1 MGNNISEMLQAE
13 FPVTFKCHGCKTP
26 FKPDNKV
33 LQCKTGHNFCEGCK
47 ETKSEC
53 HECNETFLGTRNLAL
68 EEIVKQ
74 AHETDKKGFIQQFE
88 SPKLVL
94 GKPSEAPGWIKC
106 DGKELPGNAVVGG
119 EFSGVPSYVGRALH
133 DGSLIPGKINPNTAT
148 CFVGWNGNE
157 FEKDEFEV
165 LCGINSIWVK
175 CSGANIPSN
184 AFPGGKTHNGELL
197 YIGRANH
204 NGTLAIGSVQKSY
217 SACFVSYAEKEYE
230 YKDYEIFVTDDA
242 SLITPVIATV
252 PETKPVA
259 ATEKKP
265 DIEEKLWRSC
275 IGTNV
280 PANAVQGGHD
290 VDEEPL
296 YIGRVKHEGAIT
308 PGKVNADHGLC
319 YVPFGGKEY
328 SRNEYEVLCG
338 VKGSW
343 IPCTQDNI
351 PKNAFIGGKTETG
364 ETLYIGRVKHE
375 NTITLGKVK
384 PSAEEKSEPDFTKF
398 DEIFS
403 CPICYENFRPKH
415 KIVQCKL
422 GHSICERCFGLVTG
436 CPVCRNKFEGTRN
449 FIMEELINQIYVVEP
464 DKLSNLIHEIRVK
477 VNERIESDNGENP
490 NVKNLVWVP
499 STSNPFPNNAVS
511 ASYNKQGH
519 PLYIGRVKHGHSLL
533 PGKVNPLHKLCYYSY
548 NGFEHSSDKYETLV
562 AINDSTENSWK
573 SCSDGDVPNNAFPV
587 GQTEDGEVLYVGRAF
602 HEGVLTHGQIQPSKG
617 VCMLPFYDL
626 EVKVRNYEVFVD
638 EHILTWISLN
648 SINMADALKLDDIL
662 SCPVC
667 YENFKPNMKI
677 LQCRSGHAMCESC
690 HEKLKECPV
699 CKEVL
704 IGTRNFVMEEMI
716 KKLRRL
722 STGALMSLDD
732 DVSPVAT
739 TGEDLNGIDSDT
751 DGDDA
756 DGVENEPDN
765 VMSEADKKKE
775 AKKAKKKEKMKLKKQ
790 QKQQQK
796 SESGTNE
803 KLEQPSTS
811 TASASVNNTTTV
823 TSGLIEIKSPQKR
836 ANSENDESLETK
848 RKKIELRENL
858 SIKDPAQPKGLFPC
872 PTNDKDQPESQ
883 CQSKIPFCRIYNHL
897 RSIHP
902 DRLLT
907 TEATIQNNDLVA
919 HCELDIKVPVAD
931 YRHVIKVKEFGLFVL
946 VFSAEREMFGEE
958 CTVNLVKA
966 FVKVVGTVSVGKQF
980 SYKLEVAIGK
990 YVAKCADFCH
1000 HSFTDESTLVPT
1012 EQCLTLKVS
1021 KLSRFARLKLEISK
1035 NTGSRARQPLK
1046 TEVQIIPNFGST
1058 NHQGE
1063 TRSANQR
1070 KTHAHKKK
1078 KNKKH

>member
-74 AHETDKKGFIQQFE
+74 AHETDKKGFTQQFE

-94 GKPSEAPGWIKC
+94 GKPSDGPGWIKC

-119 EFSGVPSYVGRALH
+119 EYSGVPLYVGRALH

-252 PETKPVA
+252 PETKPVEVVA

-351 PKNAFIGGKTETG
+351 PKNTFIGGKTETG

-384 PSAEEKSEPDFTKF
+384 PS
-398 DEIFS
+398 
-403 CPICYENFRPKH
+403 
-415 KIVQCKL
+415 
-422 GHSICERCFGLVTG
+422 
-436 CPVCRNKFEGTRN
+436 
-449 FIMEELINQIYVVEP
+449 
-464 DKLSNLIHEIRVK
+464 
-477 VNERIESDNGENP
+477 P
-490 NVKNLVWVP
+490 NVKNLVWVS

-519 PLYIGRVKHGHSLL
+519 PLYIGRVNHGHSLL
-533 PGKVNPLHKLCYYSY
+533 PGKVNPLHKLCYFSY
-548 NGFEHSSDKYETLV
+548 DGSEHSSDKYETLV

-573 SCSDGDVPNNAFPV
+573 SCSDGDVPNNAFPA

-638 EHILTWISLN
+638 EHV
-648 SINMADALKLDDIL
+648 ARD
-662 SCPVC
+662 
-667 YENFKPNMKI
+667 E
-677 LQCRSGHAMCESC
+677 LQ
-690 HEKLKECPV
+690 
-699 CKEVL
+699 
-704 IGTRNFVMEEMI
+704 
-716 KKLRRL
+716 
-722 STGALMSLDD
+722 
-732 DVSPVAT
+732 
-739 TGEDLNGIDSDT
+739 
-751 DGDDA
+751 
-756 DGVENEPDN
+756 
-765 VMSEADKKKE
+765 
-775 AKKAKKKEKMKLKKQ
+775 
-790 QKQQQK
+790 
-796 SESGTNE
+796 
-803 KLEQPSTS
+803 
-811 TASASVNNTTTV
+811 
-823 TSGLIEIKSPQKR
+823 
-836 ANSENDESLETK
+836 
-848 RKKIELRENL
+848 RE
-858 SIKDPAQPKGLFPC
+858 
-872 PTNDKDQPESQ
+872 ESQ
-883 CQSKIPFCRIYNHL
+883 
-897 RSIHP
+897 
-902 DRLLT
+902 D
-907 TEATIQNNDLVA
+907 DL
-919 HCELDIKVPVAD
+919 
-931 YRHVIKVKEFGLFVL
+931 
-946 VFSAEREMFGEE
+946 
-958 CTVNLVKA
+958 
-966 FVKVVGTVSVGKQF
+966 
-980 SYKLEVAIGK
+980 
-990 YVAKCADFCH
+990 
-1000 HSFTDESTLVPT
+1000 
-1012 EQCLTLKVS
+1012 
-1021 KLSRFARLKLEISK
+1021 
-1035 NTGSRARQPLK
+1035 
-1046 TEVQIIPNFGST
+1046 
-1058 NHQGE
+1058 
-1063 TRSANQR
+1063 
-1070 KTHAHKKK
+1070 
-1078 KNKKH
+1078 